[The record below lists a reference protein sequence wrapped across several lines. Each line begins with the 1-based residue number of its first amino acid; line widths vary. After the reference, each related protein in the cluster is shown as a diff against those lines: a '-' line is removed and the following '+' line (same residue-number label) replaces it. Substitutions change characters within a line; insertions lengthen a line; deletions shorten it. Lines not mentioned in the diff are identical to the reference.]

1 MEGMEKTIEEVKE
14 MTLVNND
21 STRLGGGSG
30 LFSSFRGN
38 QFQSES

>member
-1 MEGMEKTIEEVKE
+1 MEGMEKTIEVKE
-14 MTLVNND
+14 MTFVNND
-21 STRLGGGSG
+21 STSVGGGSG